1 MKQLLIASN
10 NFNKIRE
17 FKEILANSPF
27 KLLTCADLN
36 AHLDIE
42 ETGMTFRENALIK
55 AKAFYDRFR
64 IPTIADDSGLEVIA
78 LGNRPGVFSQ
88 RYSPSGTDEDNLA
101 LLLKEMHGVE
111 DRRAQYVCELV
122 YYQSPETVVFF
133 SGILKGQI
141 MDNPISGNGFGYDPV
156 FYIPSL
162 KKRLSQCRPEEKNA
176 ISHRGQAIR
185 QLLDLLRSHS

>member
-1 MKQLLIASN
+1 
-10 NFNKIRE
+10 
-17 FKEILANSPF
+17 
-27 KLLTCADLN
+27 
-36 AHLDIE
+36 
-42 ETGMTFRENALIK
+42 
-55 AKAFYDRFR
+55 
-64 IPTIADDSGLEVIA
+64 
-78 LGNRPGVFSQ
+78 
-88 RYSPSGTDEDNLA
+88 
-101 LLLKEMHGVE
+101 LKEMHGVE

-141 MDNPISGNGFGYDPV
+141 MDKPISGNGFGYDPV